1 MAEGCWYRS
10 GGILGLIEL
19 LDDEKKGR
27 AIRSDL
33 LDRGLRLRWLC
44 DGIHDFNWRDLLDI
58 VTESSRMSALYRA
71 LHPEDWYW
79 SHEAMLLALVSDRL
93 AILAWQKTENG
104 RKGIKEPEPYPRPGI
119 KPSVRTVK
127 GSALPMDQFHA
138 RLKHLQSRGREIQP
152 QQEIKVFKRTD
163 G

>member
-1 MAEGCWYRS
+1 MAEGCRYRS
-10 GGILGLIEL
+10 GGILGLLAL
-19 LDDEKKGR
+19 LEDERKGR
-27 AIRSDL
+27 AIRADL
-33 LDRGLRLRWLC
+33 LDKGLRLRWLC

-58 VTESSRMSALYRA
+58 VTESSRLSALYRA

-79 SHEAMLLALVSDRL
+79 SQEAMLLALVSDRL

-127 GSALPMDQFHA
+127 GSAMPMNQVHDRLAQLRA
-138 RLKHLQSRGREIQP
+138 RALAQSP